1 MLDETRRRAYLH
13 AMGID
18 LWVPRLAAPPV
29 QAPPLALPHPQPL
42 PAAAQAAPVPVA
54 PPQPPR
60 PVAPRPQPA
69 ADAPRGTAE
78 PLPPTTTPDLGWDT
92 AWEPVGD
99 PVWEPVW
106 EPPSAP
112 AGPTRAQTPPRTAH
126 AAAPPAKAPAVAAP
140 PLLDDPATLDWDAL
154 AAAVAACRACA
165 LCETRTR
172 TVFGVGDRQARLLV
186 IGEAPGADEDRAG
199 EPFVGRAGQLLNQML
214 AAIGLMRGQ
223 VYIANILKCRPPGNR
238 NPHPGEVAH
247 CQGYLA
253 RQVELIRP
261 RVILSVGAVS
271 AQNLLGTDTP
281 VGRLR
286 GRWFDYGPA
295 AVPLRVT
302 YHPAYL
308 LRSPEHKGKAWEDL
322 IEVSR
327 RLGRGA

>member
-18 LWVPRLAAPPV
+18 LWVPRLAAPSV
-29 QAPPLALPHPQPL
+29 QVPPLGPPQPQPIPL
-42 PAAAQAAPVPVA
+42 AAQAASPVPVA

-60 PVAPRPQPA
+60 PVASPPQPA
-69 ADAPRGTAE
+69 ADAPRAPAE
-78 PLPPTTTPDLGWDT
+78 PPPPTPDLGWDT
-92 AWEPVGD
+92 AWESVGD

-106 EPPSAP
+106 EPPAAP
-112 AGPTRAQTPPRTAH
+112 AGPTRVQSPPRTAH
-126 AAAPPAKAPAVAAP
+126 AAAPPAKAPAVAPP

-214 AAIGLMRGQ
+214 AAIGLTRGQ

-247 CQGYLA
+247 CHGYLA

-261 RVILSVGAVS
+261 RVILAVGAVS

-327 RLGRGA
+327 RLGRGT

>member
-29 QAPPLALPHPQPL
+29 AAPRPQPAPAAPAAPPT
-42 PAAAQAAPVPVA
+42 PVA
-54 PPQPPR
+54 PPQSPR
-60 PVAPRPQPA
+60 PVAPRSEPA
-69 ADAPRGTAE
+69 ADAPPGLAE
-78 PLPPTTTPDLGWDT
+78 PPPAPDLGWDT

-106 EPPSAP
+106 EPSAAP
-112 AGPTRAQTPPRTAH
+112 AGPTRVQTPPRTPP
-126 AAAPPAKAPAVAAP
+126 AAAPPVKAPALAP
-140 PLLDDPATLDWDAL
+140 PALPDDPATLDWDAL

-214 AAIGLMRGQ
+214 AAIGLERAQ

-253 RQVELIRP
+253 RQVALIRP

-327 RLGRGA
+327 RLGRDA